1 MSAPA
6 IPSPVGAPAVPDA
19 LAPPGRGWRTMWAI
33 ELAKLAAQ
41 LKVRIALVACLLGP
55 ALFVAALSVQDAV
68 PADTL
73 FGRWVHESGFAVA
86 LVVLGFSGQWVLPI
100 LIGVVAGDIFAGE
113 DRYRTWTLLLTRS
126 RSRGEVVAGKVLA
139 VATYSLAV
147 VILLALSAIVT
158 GALAVGT
165 QPLVGLSGAMLS
177 SGDAFRAVV
186 LSWATAVP
194 PTMAVA
200 AIAVAAS
207 VLSRNSWVGV
217 LLPVLAV
224 LVLNL
229 VSLLSFVDPVR
240 PLLPT
245 AGFDAWHG
253 LVRDVTYT
261 SPVVDSV
268 VVSAGWVAA
277 ALVIS
282 AISFARRDVVD
293 A

>member
-1 MSAPA
+1 MSAPT
-6 IPSPVGAPAVPDA
+6 IPSPVGEKRASKAPAPT
-19 LAPPGRGWRTMWAI
+19 GRGWQTMWAI
-33 ELAKLAAQ
+33 ELAKLGAQ
-41 LKVRIALVACLLGP
+41 LKVRVALLACLLGP
-55 ALFVAALSVQDAV
+55 ALFVVALSVQDAV

-100 LIGVVAGDIFAGE
+100 LVGVVAGDIFAGE
-113 DRYRTWTLLLTRS
+113 DRHRTWTLLLTRS
-126 RSRGEVVAGKVLA
+126 RSRSEVLAGKVLA
-139 VATYSLAV
+139 VATYTLAV
-147 VILLALSAIVT
+147 VILLALSATVT

-165 QPLVGLSGAMLS
+165 QPLVGLSGTMLS
-177 SGDAFRAVV
+177 SGDALRAVV

-261 SPVVDSV
+261 SPVVDSLL
-268 VVSAGWVAA
+268 VSAGWVVA